1 MDNENKALDEKE
13 VKEPEVNKKADKPA
27 KEKKEKKKGSG
38 GKVSLIIGIVLC
50 VILVPILIA
59 NSVLIVKGIGDDSK
73 PPSIFGYVPLT
84 VLTESMEPLFDAG
97 DMIFIEEVDVETIKV
112 GDVICFK
119 DPQSKSGKLVT
130 HRVVFIERERNADGK
145 QIAWTAGDFNVNND
159 YNDSKNA
166 EYKAKFEY
174 VSDPNEEGYKY
185 WCYQNTEPD
194 KKDEEAPYD
203 TKTIVLDENTVV
215 GVYAYSGV
223 PFVGY
228 VSDFMA
234 QPYGWIIC
242 IGVPLVA
249 FVLYEVLSRRK
260 NDKEKKQ
267 DMDALLAEL
276 EALKAAKASSEASVA
291 DEPAAKND
299 TEVAEATETDDPP
312 SQE

>member
-13 VKEPEVNKKADKPA
+13 LKEPEVNKKADKPA

-59 NSVLIVKGIGDDSK
+59 NSVLIVKGIGDDIK
-73 PPSIFGYVPLT
+73 PPSIFGYIPLT
-84 VLTESMEPLFDAG
+84 VLTDSMSPLIDAG
-97 DMIFIEEVDVETIKV
+97 DMIFIEEVDIADIKK

-119 DPQSKSGKLVT
+119 DPDGDTELLT
-130 HRVVFIERERNADGK
+130 HRVVTDPVKNEKGELVVR
-145 QIAWTAGDFNVNND
+145 TAGDYNVAGD
-159 YNDSKNA
+159 YKNA
-166 EYKAKFEY
+166 NEESKANFSY
-174 VSDPNEEGYKY
+174 IPDSNEEGYSY
-185 WCYQNTEPD
+185 WYSTDEKNYDDDPLVLTED
-194 KKDEEAPYD
+194 
-203 TKTIVLDENTVV
+203 VVV
-215 GVYAYSGV
+215 GIYAYSGV

-228 VSDFMA
+228 VSNFMA

-276 EALKAAKASSEASVA
+276 EALKAAKAASEASVA